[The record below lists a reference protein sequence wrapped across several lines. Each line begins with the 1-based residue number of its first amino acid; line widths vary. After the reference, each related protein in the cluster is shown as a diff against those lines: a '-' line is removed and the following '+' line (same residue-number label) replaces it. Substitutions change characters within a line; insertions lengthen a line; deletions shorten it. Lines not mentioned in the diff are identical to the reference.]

1 MIMFRHKKLELVT
14 FPFKTIPSSATAP
27 MVETDMVLSD
37 RSRRAAKFVSSRH
50 LKVVKLPREMA
61 CKYPLAL
68 QAVER
73 DPRADCYS
81 FAHLLLGLEYDQ
93 SARQDRTTP
102 VYQPDAWEFSNTS
115 SEELELYR
123 PGTCFAY
130 GPTETAFSPEHWAI
144 ACGRGR
150 VLQCLGAG
158 DPIAITSIEAPA
170 TFHNNPVIMTA
181 SPVR

>member
-1 MIMFRHKKLELVT
+1 MFSHKKLELVT

-27 MVETDMVLSD
+27 LVETDMVLSG
-37 RSRRAAKFVSSRH
+37 RSRGAAKFVSSRH

-61 CKYPLAL
+61 CNYPLAL
-68 QAVER
+68 QAVEQ
-73 DPRADCYS
+73 DPKADCYS
-81 FAHLLLGLEYDQ
+81 FAHLLLGLECEQ
-93 SARQDRTTP
+93 PLSQDRTTP
-102 VYQPDAWEFSNTS
+102 AYRPGDWEFHRTD

-130 GPTETAFSPEHWAI
+130 GPTETAFTPGHWAI

-170 TFHNNPVIMTA
+170 TFHNNPVIVTA